1 VKAGRQETSASS
13 HGYGQRDR
21 NKAQRTTA
29 VKRREATRTVATV
42 HKVVYAIKVLFTK
55 RNETHERN
63 RNWNT
68 LPIIDDLISSLLKL
82 EI

>member
-1 VKAGRQETSASS
+1 
-13 HGYGQRDR
+13 
-21 NKAQRTTA
+21 